1 MNKKYILLCFVYL
14 FLFFS
19 VDACVVKQIHKL
31 RLFDIVGEK
40 CDPLEEGFCLGTLIK
55 VPGDYRPIED
65 CVVGDV
71 VIDVDGEPTPIV
83 AITRKCVDKYIQYFL
98 KNEVLYVGYD
108 QLFCLDGTNT
118 WQKAYDL
125 SPHMVHHAKTT
136 LYALTTQSHTLCVS
150 RCDVSAYNAAALFL
164 GMPSISLGHIVI
176 AHPVIALF
184 GGIAASLA
192 VVAYN
197 AYKCYAKQ
205 TDGKDVCITNL
216 PDPVILAERFY
227 YEQKKTALKKVRQE
241 LLSIRDDL
249 ITMNGLSSNHFTYQ
263 FLQRCAHWHDSTVQ
277 IISVNQEKCLSDK
290 QKHSLRTT
298 REKDLE
304 FLEKQIEELQLI
316 LALHVNQLINNIKR
330 LEDICVKMSSD
341 IDETVECWNNNIHTI
356 TDTIAIQSYSSV
368 LLEDFLI
375 NNLCSAY
382 NELIMIADY
391 YRACN
396 NECIHRSTTI
406 IRVLEKIIPD
416 ILKKRKIIVESKG
429 CIHKDIAEA
438 EKYFASHNIP
448 IVLLKNQVKQ
458 GLEQQQRNY
467 EIESLENIE
476 KIVSGGGFSNDP
488 KKNDDDD
495 ENIGKEC
502 KQVEIYE
509 KNVLH
514 IFRDEIGHFSSD
526 TPANRRTLIQ
536 IASDISNFLGK
547 CKYGNEWYAK
557 ILDNGKQV
565 WASVRNG
572 FIRNGGIN
580 DCPHSFTIEVG
591 LSLRQ

>member
-1 MNKKYILLCFVYL
+1 MNKKYILLCSIYL

-65 CVVGDV
+65 CVVGDI
-71 VIDVDGEPTPIV
+71 VIDADGEPTPIV

-98 KNEVLYVGYD
+98 KNEILYVGYD

-118 WQKAYDL
+118 WLKAYDL
-125 SPHMVHHAKTT
+125 SSHMVHHVKT
-136 LYALTTQSHTLCVS
+136 
-150 RCDVSAYNAAALFL
+150 
-164 GMPSISLGHIVI
+164 
-176 AHPVIALF
+176 
-184 GGIAASLA
+184 
-192 VVAYN
+192 
-197 AYKCYAKQ
+197 
-205 TDGKDVCITNL
+205 
-216 PDPVILAERFY
+216 
-227 YEQKKTALKKVRQE
+227 
-241 LLSIRDDL
+241 
-249 ITMNGLSSNHFTYQ
+249 
-263 FLQRCAHWHDSTVQ
+263 
-277 IISVNQEKCLSDK
+277 
-290 QKHSLRTT
+290 
-298 REKDLE
+298 
-304 FLEKQIEELQLI
+304 
-316 LALHVNQLINNIKR
+316 
-330 LEDICVKMSSD
+330 
-341 IDETVECWNNNIHTI
+341 
-356 TDTIAIQSYSSV
+356 QSYSSV

-416 ILKKRKIIVESKG
+416 ILKKHKIIVESKG

-536 IASDISNFLGK
+536 IASDISNFFG
-547 CKYGNEWYAK
+547 
-557 ILDNGKQV
+557 
-565 WASVRNG
+565 
-572 FIRNGGIN
+572 
-580 DCPHSFTIEVG
+580 
-591 LSLRQ
+591 